1 MLFKDDF
8 EGALRYLLTLEQA
21 SIIEI
26 TKRDKRSLN
35 QNSYMH
41 ACIATIAIELG
52 YTLDEMKIILL
63 REGGY
68 TYMKNGAA
76 FVKRTSKMDKKEAA
90 QFITF
95 IRNWCSKEHG
105 VYILDAEEYQIHW
118 WKLEQEMDNN
128 KEFLY

>member
-8 EGALRYLLTLEQA
+8 AGALKYLISLENA
-21 SIIEI
+21 SVIEV
-26 TKRDKRSLN
+26 KARGKRSLN

-41 ACIATIAIELG
+41 TCIATIAIHLG
-52 YTLDEMKIILL
+52 YTIEEMKIILL

-76 FVKRTSKMDKKEAA
+76 FVKKTSKMDKKEMS

-95 IRNWCSKEHG
+95 IRNWSSKEHD

-118 WKLEQEMDNN
+118 WKLEQEIQKN